1 MKNSNCLWLALLAM
15 VAGWTSVE
23 TFRLWEATEQITAS
37 QELQLRVNTR
47 YEAARAKNARFAQ
60 TDSLESGTPSAAK

>member
-1 MKNSNCLWLALLAM
+1 MKNSNCFWLSLLAV

-47 YEAARAKNARFAQ
+47 YEAARAKNTRFAQ
-60 TDSLESGTPSAAK
+60 TDTIESVAPPVSK